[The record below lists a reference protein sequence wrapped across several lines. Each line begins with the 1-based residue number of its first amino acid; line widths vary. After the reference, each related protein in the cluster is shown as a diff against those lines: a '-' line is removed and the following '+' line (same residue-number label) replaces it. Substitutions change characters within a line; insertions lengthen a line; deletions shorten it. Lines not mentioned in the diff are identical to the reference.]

1 MYNPLNLCQ
10 FTFLEVKVTTFY
22 WLQNDKLKRFVIYKN
37 INKQERDKLTV
48 IKKTKYILIL
58 FVVLLP

>member
-37 INKQERDKLTV
+37 VNKQERDKLTV